1 MLIDLRNLL
10 SGAKDD
16 MTVSAPLEMETFR
29 TALAEYPVMEKQPVE
44 RLQEQAKTSFIF
56 PETDLWLWKFLV
68 TVA

>member
-29 TALAEYPVMEKQPVE
+29 RHL
-44 RLQEQAKTSFIF
+44 RNIL
-56 PETDLWLWKFLV
+56 LWKSGL
-68 TVA
+68 